1 MLCGTWRKPR
11 CDANFIIS
19 FSIILAPIFASIITF
34 VVILVA
40 VMDICN
46 AETKACF
53 YSSSIMIKTILTIMI
68 NYIILIL
75 VIGSGQVDMVD
86 MVFVVEMVD
95 IVHIVDIVDMLRY
108 SCCRRRQGK
117 EGCRRK
123 WACCRLIHHQHSVA
137 NKSVQVFTHVRV
149 YPCP

>member
-1 MLCGTWRKPR
+1 
-11 CDANFIIS
+11 
-19 FSIILAPIFASIITF
+19 
-34 VVILVA
+34 
-40 VMDICN
+40 
-46 AETKACF
+46 
-53 YSSSIMIKTILTIMI
+53 MIKTILTIMI

-95 IVHIVDIVDMLRY
+95 IVDIVDIVNVLRY

-123 WACCRLIHHQHSVA
+123 WACCRLIPHQYTRAHRSYDYL
-137 NKSVQVFTHVRV
+137 HM
-149 YPCP
+149 